1 MAKKLIRDSLA
12 DVIKHDKVRVFKD
25 IEEYETL
32 LKNKLIEELDELKES
47 EYTDVT
53 EYADVFE
60 VLETLAEYFGNITF
74 ADIREEQLLKV
85 KERGGFTS
93 GVVHTYDGDTIQ
105 PFEDKIKQMTKDN
118 PNDMELGNKIRE
130 LMLNETK
137 V

>member
-1 MAKKLIRDSLA
+1 LAKKLIRDSLA

>member
-93 GVVHTYDGDTIQ
+93 GVVYIYDGDTIQ

>member
-1 MAKKLIRDSLA
+1 LAKKLIRDSLA

-93 GVVHTYDGDTIQ
+93 GVVYTYDGDTIQ